1 MHIIQDILIVL
12 LAGYMTIDQNGPV
25 VMSWFSV
32 IVGTISGLIMGDLNT
47 GLMIG
52 GTFQLM
58 SLGVAAL
65 GGASAPNYGLATIIG
80 TFIAVRTGTGID
92 AAVGVGLPVGLLA
105 IQLEVVVR
113 IVNNFVAHKMQSD
126 NNEGKWKNMNR
137 IAWVGPLLCSLQTII
152 PTVIVVCFG
161 ANVVNFILDV
171 IPQWVTDGLSI
182 AAGMLPVVGIGMLMR
197 YMPVKKFLPF
207 ILIGFILSAYLSMP
221 VLGIAIVGFAAAF
234 WYFTTEMKKAAEAE
248 KAVAVTTVD
257 EMGDAKTFHG
267 YAPDLGYAF
276 LRDAIVAHDYQARG
290 CDISADEIFVSD
302 GAKSDSGNIQEIF
315 SVILFTRFMLI
326 LTLWQEEQ
334 VYTMQI
340 HRCGAT

>member
-1 MHIIQDILIVL
+1 
-12 LAGYMTIDQNGPV
+12 MTIDQNGPV

-152 PTVIVVCFG
+152 P
-161 ANVVNFILDV
+161 
-171 IPQWVTDGLSI
+171 
-182 AAGMLPVVGIGMLMR
+182 VVGIGMLMR

-257 EMGDAKTFHG
+257 EMGDDF
-267 YAPDLGYAF
+267 
-276 LRDAIVAHDYQARG
+276 
-290 CDISADEIFVSD
+290 DE
-302 GAKSDSGNIQEIF
+302 
-315 SVILFTRFMLI
+315 
-326 LTLWQEEQ
+326 
-334 VYTMQI
+334 
-340 HRCGAT
+340 

>member
-1 MHIIQDILIVL
+1 MTIIIQNILIVL

-32 IVGTISGLIMGDLNT
+32 IVGTISGLIMGDVST

-92 AAVGVGLPVGLLA
+92 AAVAVGLPVGLLA

-113 IVNNFVAHKMQSD
+113 ILNNFIAHKMQDD
-126 NNEGKWKNMNR
+126 NNAGNWGRMNR
-137 IAWVGPLLCSLQTII
+137 EAWLGPILCSLQTII
-152 PTVIVVCFG
+152 PTIIVVCFG
-161 ANVVNFILDV
+161 ASVVNLILEV
-171 IPQWVTDGLSI
+171 IPEWVTNGLSI

-207 ILIGFILSAYLSMP
+207 ILIGFVLSAYLNVP

-234 WYFTTEMKKAAEAE
+234 WYFTTEAKKTEEAI
-248 KAVAVTTVD
+248 VVTAQSVSTD
-257 EMGDAKTFHG
+257 EMGDDF
-267 YAPDLGYAF
+267 
-276 LRDAIVAHDYQARG
+276 
-290 CDISADEIFVSD
+290 DE
-302 GAKSDSGNIQEIF
+302 
-315 SVILFTRFMLI
+315 
-326 LTLWQEEQ
+326 
-334 VYTMQI
+334 
-340 HRCGAT
+340 

>member
-1 MHIIQDILIVL
+1 MTVIQDILIVL
-12 LAGYMTIDQNGPV
+12 LAGWMTIDQNGPV

-92 AAVGVGLPVGLLA
+92 AAVAVGLPVGLLA
-105 IQLEVVVR
+105 IQLEVVIR
-113 IVNNFVAHKMQSD
+113 IVNNFVAHRMQTD
-126 NNEGKWKNMNR
+126 NNEGKWGSMNR
-137 IAWVGPLLCSLQTII
+137 IALVGPLLCSLQTII
-152 PTVIVVCFG
+152 PTLIVVCFG
-161 ANVVNFILDV
+161 ASVVNFILDI
-171 IPQWVTDGLSI
+171 IPLWVTDGLSI

-207 ILIGFILSAYLSMP
+207 ILIGFVLSAYLSMP

-234 WYFTTEMKKAAEAE
+234 WYFTTEMRKAAEAE
-248 KAVAVTTVD
+248 KAVATATAAD
-257 EMGDAKTFHG
+257 EMGDDF
-267 YAPDLGYAF
+267 
-276 LRDAIVAHDYQARG
+276 
-290 CDISADEIFVSD
+290 DE
-302 GAKSDSGNIQEIF
+302 
-315 SVILFTRFMLI
+315 
-326 LTLWQEEQ
+326 
-334 VYTMQI
+334 
-340 HRCGAT
+340 

>member
-1 MHIIQDILIVL
+1 MHIIQDILIIL

-126 NNEGKWKNMNR
+126 NNEVKWKNMNR

-207 ILIGFILSAYLSMP
+207 ILIGFVLSAYLSMP

-257 EMGDAKTFHG
+257 EMGDDF
-267 YAPDLGYAF
+267 
-276 LRDAIVAHDYQARG
+276 
-290 CDISADEIFVSD
+290 DE
-302 GAKSDSGNIQEIF
+302 
-315 SVILFTRFMLI
+315 
-326 LTLWQEEQ
+326 
-334 VYTMQI
+334 
-340 HRCGAT
+340 

>member
-1 MHIIQDILIVL
+1 MHIIQDILIIL

-113 IVNNFVAHKMQSD
+113 IVNNL
-126 NNEGKWKNMNR
+126 NR

-207 ILIGFILSAYLSMP
+207 ILIGFVLSAYLSMP

-257 EMGDAKTFHG
+257 EMGDDF
-267 YAPDLGYAF
+267 
-276 LRDAIVAHDYQARG
+276 
-290 CDISADEIFVSD
+290 DE
-302 GAKSDSGNIQEIF
+302 
-315 SVILFTRFMLI
+315 
-326 LTLWQEEQ
+326 
-334 VYTMQI
+334 
-340 HRCGAT
+340 